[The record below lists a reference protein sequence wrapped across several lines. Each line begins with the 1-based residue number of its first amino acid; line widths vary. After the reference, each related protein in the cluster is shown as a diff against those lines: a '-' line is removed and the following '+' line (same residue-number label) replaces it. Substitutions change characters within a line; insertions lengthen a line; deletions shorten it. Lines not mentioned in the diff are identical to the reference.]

1 MKKISSYCIFLF
13 FLLGFLFFTACNPIV
28 KPELLPVLTTT
39 EVNAITQTSA
49 TSGGNITTDAGSSV
63 TARGVCW
70 STKASPTIADSKT
83 TDGAGIGSFT
93 SSITGL
99 TAVTTYYVRAYA
111 TTSTGTGYGG
121 AYQFT
126 TIVATPITPTVTDA
140 DGNVYH
146 TVKIGT
152 QTWMV
157 ENLKT
162 TKYKDGT
169 AIPLITDNTVW
180 APLSTPAYCWY
191 NNDATTYKNTY
202 GALYNW
208 YAVNTAKLAPTGW
221 HVPTDAEWTTL
232 ENYVSANPGTSG
244 SVAKALAATTNWTT
258 DTSAGAIGNN
268 LTKNNSSG
276 FSALPGGARLGN
288 GTFTSIGGGGCWWS
302 STEDGTTEAWYRD
315 VYYNNY
321 LLNRYSTT
329 KSYGFSVRCVMD

>member
-1 MKKISSYCIFLF
+1 MKKINNYCISTFV
-13 FLLGFLFFTACNPIV
+13 LLGFMFLTACNPIV

-39 EVNAITQTSA
+39 EVSAITQTSA
-49 TSGGNITTDAGSSV
+49 TSGGNITSDAGSSV

-83 TDGAGIGSFT
+83 IDGAGIGSFT

-99 TAVTTYYVRAYA
+99 NVGTTYFVRAYA
-111 TTSTGTGYGG
+111 TSSVGTGYGG
-121 AYQFT
+121 AYQIT
-126 TIVATPITPTVTDA
+126 TIVATPTVTDA

-146 TVKIGT
+146 TITIGT
-152 QTWMV
+152 QVWMV

-169 AIPLITDNTVW
+169 AIPLITGNTAW
-180 APLSTPAYCWY
+180 AALSTPAYCWY

-232 ENYVSANPGTSG
+232 ANCVSVNLGTPG
-244 SVAKALAATTNWTT
+244 SVAKALAATTNWIT
-258 DTSAGAIGNN
+258 DTSVGAIGND

-276 FSALPGGARLGN
+276 FSALPGGGRTTSGPFGLVGN
-288 GTFTSIGGGGCWWS
+288 GGYWWS
-302 STEDGTTEAWYRD
+302 STESNSTYVWLRGMAYD
-315 VYYNNY
+315 
-321 LLNRYSTT
+321 YSGVDQFDANKT
-329 KSYGFSVRCVMD
+329 SGFSVRCVRDN